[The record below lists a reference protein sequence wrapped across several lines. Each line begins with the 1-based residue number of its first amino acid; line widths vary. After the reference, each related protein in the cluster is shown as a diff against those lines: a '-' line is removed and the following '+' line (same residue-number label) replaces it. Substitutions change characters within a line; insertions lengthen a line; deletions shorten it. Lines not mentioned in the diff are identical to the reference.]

1 MMEWRIQ
8 GKGGKQSPVTSLHH
22 HSQLDRVL
30 DTLKENYFRVLK
42 KPFFIE
48 KAIHLVKGKQEVMRV
63 RRE

>member
-48 KAIHLVKGKQEVMRV
+48 KAIH
-63 RRE
+63 